1 MSFEALAWAAK
12 QKPGN
17 MAAKMVLLAL
27 ANYANEDGEA
37 YPSVAAIS
45 AFGEMNHKTV
55 GVALAR
61 LEAAGII
68 SDTGLRRGT
77 TRQVKVYRLVLQRS
91 YDAWEPLP
99 GQYYYVYRLSNPATG
114 EFYFGKRSS
123 GVVPEKD
130 RYLGSGVWPREMVKA
145 KVKLD
150 KEILAT
156 FDTPRDCADAERALI
171 EGSAHDP
178 LCRNIEFNTP
188 KNGVVNLG
196 VFNPKT
202 PVFSNK
208 DTQKRVTDT
217 IKEPLE
223 DDKSSSYTPS
233 RKDDPFPKPDWADA
247 QVWDDF
253 LKNRKAKKLPNT
265 ATAYSRLMA
274 DLNRLADAEWPP
286 GRLLEHAAAKGWGGI
301 YDPRGKDNG
310 TANRTSTKPPAA
322 TDGFAASLR
331 YVANQTDHD
340 GWHQERCGLPEID
353 ALGGEFH

>member
-12 QKPGN
+12 QTPGN

-27 ANYANEDGEA
+27 ANYANENGHS
-37 YPSVAAIS
+37 YPSAKAVAL
-45 AFGEMNHKTV
+45 FGDMNIKTV
-55 GVALAR
+55 PAALAR
-61 LEAAGII
+61 LEASGLIF
-68 SDTGLRRGT
+68 DTGFRKGST
-77 TRQVKVYRLVLQRS
+77 HQIKVFKLAIESHPKTDVFDDERH
-91 YDAWEPLP
+91 PK
-99 GQYYYVYRLSNPATG
+99 TG
-114 EFYFGKRSS
+114 NYKG
-123 GVVPEKD
+123 G
-130 RYLGSGVWPREMVKA
+130 
-145 KVKLD
+145 
-150 KEILAT
+150 
-156 FDTPRDCADAERALI
+156 
-171 EGSAHDP
+171 
-178 LCRNIEFNTP
+178 
-188 KNGVVNLG
+188 
-196 VFNPKT
+196 KT
-202 PVFSNK
+202 PVFGLK
-208 DTQKRVTDT
+208 DTQKRVT
-217 IKEPLE
+217 EPIINLLE

-233 RKDDPFPKPDWADA
+233 RKDDPFPKPDWADD
-247 QVWDDF
+247 QVWGDF